1 MVFSM
6 DAVAD
11 QTGRVVMITGCSSG
25 IGYETALA
33 VAKKGATVVMACRNL
48 EKANTARNLIL
59 MEAPRADLE
68 TLQVDLTDLA
78 SVRSAAQEF
87 RAKHDTLD
95 VLINNAGIMMPPYAV
110 TSDGFESQMAANC
123 FGHFLLT
130 SLLLDLMPD
139 KPESRI
145 TWLSSGAHKS
155 GQIDFDD
162 INAEKKYSAMKAY
175 SQSKLACLM
184 YAIELNKRLRA
195 AGKKILSNAS
205 HPGISP
211 HTQLSRNMPR
221 IIHLLLAHVIIR
233 FMSHSNEQGAMP
245 SLEAAIS
252 PSAEGGQYYGP
263 QGFKESK
270 GPSGVATIA
279 SQALDAGVSKRLWD
293 LSESLTAAEFS
304 L

>member
-1 MVFSM
+1 MTFSM
-6 DAVAD
+6 DSVAD

-25 IGYETALA
+25 LGYETALA
-33 VAKKGATVVMACRNL
+33 IAKKGATIIMACRSL
-48 EKANTARNLIL
+48 DKASTARNRLL
-59 MEAPRADLE
+59 AEVPNANLE
-68 TLQVDLTDLA
+68 ILQVDLSDLA
-78 SVRSAAQEF
+78 SVRNAAEEF
-87 RAKHDTLD
+87 RKKHDTLD
-95 VLINNAGIMMPPYAV
+95 VLINNAGIMVPPYAV
-110 TSDGFESQMAANC
+110 TRDGFESQMAANC

-130 SLLLDLMPD
+130 SLLLDLIPD
-139 KPESRI
+139 KPDSRI

-184 YAIELNKRLRA
+184 YALELNKRLKA
-195 AGKKILSNAS
+195 AGKQILSNAA

-211 HTQLSRNMPR
+211 HTQLSRSMPR
-221 IIHLLLAHVIIR
+221 LVHLLLAHVVIR
-233 FMSHSNEQGAMP
+233 FMSHSTEQGAMP
-245 SLEAAIS
+245 SLEAAMS
-252 PSAEGGQYYGP
+252 PRAEGGQYYGP

-270 GPSGVATIA
+270 GPPGVATIA
-279 SQALDAGVSKRLWD
+279 PQARDADVSKRLWE